1 LALDTSLDRRHR
13 SAALWARI
21 GGFVSTSSWLTGA
34 RIAGA
39 LAGFAAQVV
48 LARALQ
54 ADALGLFYSVTSAA
68 AILGI
73 IAAQGYPAIA
83 PRFMARYREQGRS
96 AWIAAFIAR
105 ARRDT
110 TLYVAIAT
118 GFLLG
123 LAWLWPDFSR
133 EARWALVAAALSI
146 PAGASIRVNGALAIV
161 IRRFA
166 LAYLPDTCIRPFL
179 LLAGVLALLG
189 FGVTLTA
196 PNVTWLLT
204 GIVTVL
210 ALAQFLR
217 VRQEIPIA
225 AAPPAA
231 QRLVRI
237 WQREAKPLI
246 VVALFTNFF
255 GDVDILFVTP
265 LLSSAET
272 AVLGLCLKLS
282 LLVGFA
288 VQVAHQV
295 VVPDLAEAHAGKDD
309 GATRDALRK
318 ALGFPLAMTLG
329 ALAVVIVSGEQVL
342 AIFGPDFT
350 HAKLPLAILMAC
362 QVARALFGPS
372 VSLLTVIGAQRQN
385 AALALGSL
393 AVLAG
398 ANLALA
404 PLYGVLGASIAVA
417 VATLTWLIASAIVLA
432 RYDGLRTD
440 AVYLLRR

>member
-21 GGFVSTSSWLTGA
+21 GGFVSTSSWLTAA

-432 RYDGLRTD
+432 RFDGLRTD
-440 AVYLLRR
+440 AVYLLRP

>member
-1 LALDTSLDRRHR
+1 MALDTSLERPPP
-13 SAALWARI
+13 AALWLRV
-21 GGFVSTSSWLTGA
+21 GRFVSTSSWLTAA

-83 PRFMARYREQGRS
+83 PRFMARYREQGRQ
-96 AWIAAFIAR
+96 AWIAAFVRR

-110 TLYVAIAT
+110 AIYVAAAT
-118 GFLLG
+118 GFPLG
-123 LAWLWPDFSR
+123 LAWLWPGFSS
-133 EARWALVAAALSI
+133 EARWALTAAALAI
-146 PAGASIRVNGALAIV
+146 PAGASIRVNGAFAIV

-179 LLAGVLALLG
+179 LLAGVLVLLG
-189 FGVTLTA
+189 LGVTLTA
-196 PNVTWLLT
+196 PNVTWPLT
-204 GIVTVL
+204 ASISVL
-210 ALAQFLR
+210 ALAQYLR
-217 VRQEIPIA
+217 VRDHVPVA

-231 QRLVRI
+231 LRLVRV
-237 WQREAKPLI
+237 WQREARPLI

-255 GDVDILFVTP
+255 GDVDILLVTP
-265 LLSSAET
+265 LLASADT

-295 VVPDLAEAHAGKDD
+295 VVPDLADAHARKAE
-309 GATRDALRK
+309 GAMRAALRK
-318 ALGFPLAMTLG
+318 ALGFPLMMTLG
-329 ALAVVIVSGEQVL
+329 ALATVIFFGEQVL
-342 AIFGPDFT
+342 SIFGPEFT
-350 HAKLPLAILMAC
+350 HAKLPLIILMSC

-385 AALALGSL
+385 AGLALGSL

-398 ANLALA
+398 ANLVLA
-404 PLYGVLGASIAVA
+404 PLYGVLGASIAVGI
-417 VATLTWLIASAIVLA
+417 ATLAWLIASAIVLA
-432 RYDGLRTD
+432 RFDGLRTD
-440 AVYLLRR
+440 VVSLLRR

>member
-1 LALDTSLDRRHR
+1 M
-13 SAALWARI
+13 
-21 GGFVSTSSWLTGA
+21 
-34 RIAGA
+34 
-39 LAGFAAQVV
+39 
-48 LARALQ
+48 
-54 ADALGLFYSVTSAA
+54 TSAA

-83 PRFMARYREQGRS
+83 PRFMARYRERGKQE
-96 AWIAAFIAR
+96 WIAAFITR

-110 TLYVAIAT
+110 TFYVAVAT

-123 LAWLWPDFSR
+123 LAWLWPGFSS
-133 EARWALVAAALSI
+133 EARWALTAAALSI
-146 PAGASIRVNGALAIV
+146 PAGASIRVNGAFAIV
-161 IRRFA
+161 LRRFA

-179 LLAGVLALLG
+179 LLAGVLMLLG
-189 FGVTLTA
+189 LGVTLTA
-196 PNVTWLLT
+196 LNVTWLLT
-204 GIVTVL
+204 GIISIL

-217 VRQEIPIA
+217 VRQEVPVA

-231 QRLVRI
+231 MRLVRV
-237 WQREAKPLI
+237 WQREARPLI

-265 LLSSAET
+265 LLASADT

-295 VVPDLAEAHAGKDD
+295 VVPELADARARKDE
-309 GATRDALRK
+309 GAIRAVLRK
-318 ALGFPLAMTLG
+318 ALGFPLVMTLG
-329 ALAVVIVSGEQVL
+329 ALAVVAVFGEHVL
-342 AIFGPDFT
+342 SIFGPEFT
-350 HAKLPLAILMAC
+350 HAKLPLIILMAC

-385 AALALGSL
+385 APLALISL
-393 AVLAG
+393 AILAI
-398 ANLALA
+398 ANLVLA

-417 VATLTWLIASAIVLA
+417 IATLTWLIASAIVLA
-432 RYDGLRTD
+432 RFDGLRTD
-440 AVYLLRR
+440 IVYLLGR

>member
-1 LALDTSLDRRHR
+1 
-13 SAALWARI
+13 
-21 GGFVSTSSWLTGA
+21 
-34 RIAGA
+34 
-39 LAGFAAQVV
+39 
-48 LARALQ
+48 
-54 ADALGLFYSVTSAA
+54 
-68 AILGI
+68 
-73 IAAQGYPAIA
+73 
-83 PRFMARYREQGRS
+83 
-96 AWIAAFIAR
+96 
-105 ARRDT
+105 
-110 TLYVAIAT
+110 
-118 GFLLG
+118 
-123 LAWLWPDFSR
+123 
-133 EARWALVAAALSI
+133 
-146 PAGASIRVNGALAIV
+146 
-161 IRRFA
+161 
-166 LAYLPDTCIRPFL
+166 
-179 LLAGVLALLG
+179 
-189 FGVTLTA
+189 
-196 PNVTWLLT
+196 LLT

-309 GATRDALRK
+309 GATRNALRK
-318 ALGFPLAMTLG
+318 ALGFPLVMTLG
-329 ALAVVIVSGEQVL
+329 ALAVVIVFGEQVL

-432 RYDGLRTD
+432 RFDGLRTD
-440 AVYLLRR
+440 AVYLLRP